1 MLFNQKII
9 HFVSTLHNYF
19 TLEVLET
26 QYKKLLE
33 KLEKIEYLDDLIE
46 IHKQFVDAV
55 IDQSLLNQE
64 NSSLYKKI
72 LEIFE
77 LIFRF
82 KTSQV

>member
-1 MLFNQKII
+1 M
-9 HFVSTLHNYF
+9 
-19 TLEVLET
+19 LET

-33 KLEKIEYLDDLIE
+33 RLVNVEYLDDLIS
-46 IHKQFVDAV
+46 IHKDFVEKV
-55 IDQSLLNQE
+55 IDQSLLNYE

-82 KTSQV
+82 KTSQVLINYITIELKFFQQF